1 MIPFSEEPF
10 EGDRRM
16 TEEQKEDENSVG
28 MEYTKEQTCLDCK
41 HCNSCYKQR
50 HQGTNKACDDIE
62 LVEW

>member
-1 MIPFSEEPF
+1 MIPFSGEPF

-16 TEEQKEDENSVG
+16 TVEQKEDENRVG

-41 HCNSCYKQR
+41 HCNQCYKQR
-50 HQGTNKACDDIE
+50 HQGSNKACDDIE

>member
-1 MIPFSEEPF
+1 MIPSSEEPF

-16 TEEQKEDENSVG
+16 TVEQKEDENSVG

-41 HCNSCYKQR
+41 HCNQCYKQR
-50 HQGTNKACDDIE
+50 HQGSNKACDDIE